1 MKLFLKKGKSFLKE
15 NIILNSSGVA
25 KAMLK
30 KLEKNN
36 ICLIDYKTDEK
47 IAIPYELKI
56 LIKSYYKKEL
66 GE

>member
-1 MKLFLKKGKSFLKE
+1 MKE